1 MIPSL
6 VTRELRDAVVEYL
19 STTFSLTEDDTAVA
33 LKDFLESEA
42 HGIFRGP
49 YLRLRLPFVEA
60 DPSVPSPLHWDGSI
74 TPYAHQLAAWIRLVG
89 RGRTP
94 APTLLTTGTGSGK
107 TEGFLVPIV
116 DHCVW
121 ARQQGQIG
129 VKAIVLY
136 PMNALVADQERRVA
150 KFMADPVVAAA
161 AVRAGVWIGGDA
173 SIATLSAMTKER
185 LITDRDVMKADP
197 PDILLTNYKMLDR
210 LLTNAGNSKLWAA
223 NTPPASGASGWEQ
236 PLKYVV
242 LDEFHSYDGA
252 QGTDVA
258 MLLRRL
264 GDRLGIATPTNALTG
279 VGPVGTSATLG
290 SATTG
295 TVKMVEFASRVF
307 GVPFDLSA
315 VIGEQRKTLDQ
326 VIPQKSLDFD
336 LPFPSPAEVDAIT
349 VEPLDLDGLATA
361 FTGAPFVDS
370 VAVGEA
376 IETHRLTR
384 TLLGVT
390 SGPPRDWAEV
400 VAEVS
405 DRSLWSEPFLK
416 DPETVSRALAKFVAL
431 LSKCKRPS
439 GAALFGIE
447 MQLWVREVARL
458 LRSVD
463 ATPGFKWAD
472 SPLDPDAGRV
482 LPSVF
487 CTVCGRSGWMGV
499 GHKTRPGPL
508 IESLGDEPASVYA
521 ASVGTKDQRSR
532 TRTLIRANPTESGI
546 LWLSQESGQVH
557 AKNDGGCIPILV
569 GGMDGPD
576 GSEKARDEV
585 ALRQECPSCGSR
597 DAIRFLGSR
606 VTTLASV
613 SITQMFGSTHVT
625 DDERRLLAFTD
636 SVQDASHRASFFGG
650 RTHRFN
656 LRAVL
661 SKQVQDAKGPL
672 PLTDAADAVIADAL
686 TAVDPRMALFAL
698 TPPDIVKERLVVPC
712 WESNPPPRSGVEAI
726 RDRVRFDVAMEFG
739 LRARLGRTIETT
751 GTGVAAV
758 HIDSTAWDEIV
769 TEARS
774 IFDAHRSTLP
784 LQPVEIDHWVR
795 GVIDRVRL
803 RGGINH
809 PWFKRYFD
817 DGGRRW
823 PLWGGRPSLMAAF
836 PTGISAPAFPVSVAP
851 NDRSEFD
858 VITGRQSWYG
868 NWAERI
874 LGITGAAADNCTR
887 DLFELLA
894 HHQVLAKQPGTKS
907 ASVAWALPPEN
918 VHIHDVDDGDDGET
932 VPSELIC
939 DTCQTRHYVPAA
951 HTDSWDGRLCLRYRC
966 AGRYAVDTIPAAN
979 YYRRLYRKGTIRRV
993 VANEHTGML
1002 EDAERREVEDGFRG
1016 RPIPPGP
1023 KVTDPNVIVA
1033 TPTLEMGI
1041 DIGDLSAVML
1051 TSVPRNQAS
1060 YVQRAGRAGR
1070 KTGNALIT
1078 TFAEADPRS
1087 LYFLTDPTMMIAG
1100 DIEPP
1105 ACYLDAPEILHR
1117 QYLAFLVDRAA
1128 AGVFD
1133 PGSKMPHWISGMVG
1147 PPGRGPGGWLTAV
1160 LAHGSDVTV
1169 VDRFISLFGSELS
1182 AQITAAMQDW
1192 VINGL
1197 ASNVNMVLDR
1207 WAEET
1212 RDLRNRRKRLGER
1225 ERELENNPHRTA
1237 EEDEDLGRIISE
1249 GKSLGRNL
1257 ASRAQH
1263 DSLGAL
1269 EALGLLPNYSLFD
1282 DAVTINAN
1290 LWQLIEDPAGG
1301 KPTYK
1306 TDRWEKTRPATQ
1318 AIREFA
1324 PGNHFYVNAHKI
1336 TVDAVEIGPD
1346 SEPHHR
1352 LWRLCPDCGYG
1363 TDSPDVLTQC
1373 PRCGTNR
1380 IVEAARQLPLLPI
1393 RAVHSTDSEIKTR
1406 TTDDS
1411 DDRDQMTF
1419 EMVTTVDFDPTD
1431 IVASYKHDRVVFGV
1445 EAARNVTIRY
1455 LNLGRLGPTKTRIA
1469 GHENTVS
1476 LFKVCTRCGGVL
1488 GVRADRQKPDE
1499 KGHHQGFCKVRSGA
1513 LVQDWASLALSH
1525 ELRTEAVR
1533 FLLPVSTFEAV
1544 ERIASFQA
1552 ALLTGLAD
1560 SYGGDPENLRIVT
1573 STFPSEDGDTNHFLV
1588 LHDTVPGGTGYLHR
1602 LADPV
1607 RLREILTAARTII
1620 STCPCQTKGLP
1631 GCHRCLYG
1639 HTHRSQLPLITR
1651 PTALSVLDELLSDWK
1666 LTRQDGTIAGTR
1678 LEEVR
1683 QSELERKFRLL
1694 LRAWAAT
1701 TKDVTLADNPDPTQI
1716 GQVVFDLRFADGGP
1730 RWRIIEQKDVRV
1742 KHNTVPDFWATRAD
1756 TGNTPPVA
1764 IFLDGWEHHGRDPH
1778 AVDGD
1783 ATKRASLRA
1792 AGVSVW
1798 SLTWGDVDDAHA
1810 HFNDQTRPL
1819 GHKSPLNA
1827 DQHRNGAGFLGHV
1840 PGAPAA
1846 LDLHPFLM
1854 LAAYLRHPDADG
1866 WKLMA
1871 EATAI
1876 GASAQATA
1884 ARTTTDSIHEVVVA
1898 VAAHRPV
1905 PASAGPHTV
1914 VRWRT
1919 DNDVRGVTVLS
1930 PANVVTAAVTYDTT
1944 TVRPEAADDLIPWK
1958 RGWADWMH
1966 LGNLVQ
1972 HLGPN
1977 RVTVTTTEL
1986 ASSELSSGLAS
1997 SATVVAPAPGAGPVD
2012 FSDCYDPATAV
2023 LVRAAVSAGHTHV
2036 VFGLEAD
2043 DSDGTTIEAAW
2054 PDRKVGI
2061 IVDGNPIGASLMGAG
2076 WILKHAG
2083 DWTPET
2089 LSAALEGTL

>member
-19 STTFSLTEDDTAVA
+19 STTFSLTEDDTAAA

-42 HGIFRGP
+42 EGIFRGP
-49 YLRLRLPFVEA
+49 YLRLRLPFVDA
-60 DPSVPSPLHWDGSI
+60 DPTLPLPLHWSGGI
-74 TPYAHQLAAWIRLVG
+74 APYAHQLATWIRLVG
-89 RGRTP
+89 RGRIP

-107 TEGFLVPIV
+107 TEAFLVPIV

-129 VKAIVLY
+129 IKAIVMY
-136 PMNALVADQERRVA
+136 PMNALVTDQERRVA
-150 KFMADPVVAAA
+150 QFMADPVVARAG
-161 AVRAGVWIGGDA
+161 VRAGVWIGGDA
-173 SIATLSAMTKER
+173 SIATLSAMSKER

-210 LLTNAGNSKLWAA
+210 LLTNAGNSKLWVA

-236 PLKYVV
+236 PLKYLV

-295 TVKMVEFASRVF
+295 TARMVEFASRVF
-307 GVPFDLSA
+307 GVPFDLAS
-315 VIGEQRKTLDQ
+315 VIGEQRKTLEQ
-326 VIPQKSLDFD
+326 VIPQKSLDFG
-336 LPFPSPAEVDAIT
+336 LPFPSPDEVDAIT

-361 FTGAPFVDS
+361 STGAPFSDPV
-370 VAVGEA
+370 VVGAAMEK
-376 IETHRLTR
+376 HRLTR

-405 DRSLWSEPFLK
+405 DRSPWGEAFLK

-431 LSKCKRPS
+431 LSKCKRRS
-439 GAALFGIE
+439 GAPLFGIE

-458 LRSVD
+458 LRAVD
-463 ATPGFKWAD
+463 QNPEFKWAD
-472 SPLDPDAGRV
+472 SPLDPDSGRF

-499 GHKTRPGPL
+499 ANRTRPGPL
-508 IESLGDEPASVYA
+508 IETLGDEPAGVYA
-521 ASVGTKDQRSR
+521 ASIGTKDQQSR
-532 TRTLIRANPTESGI
+532 TRTMIRANATETGV
-546 LWLSQESGQVH
+546 LWLSSKSGQVY
-557 AKNDGGCIPILV
+557 AGSDVDRIPVLV
-569 GGMDGPD
+569 GGMDGPI
-576 GSEKARDEV
+576 GTEKDRDEL
-585 ALRQECPSCGSR
+585 AFRQECPSCGAR

-661 SKQVQDAKGPL
+661 SKQVQAAKTPL
-672 PLTDAADAVIADAL
+672 RLTDAADAVIADAL
-686 TAVDPRMALFAL
+686 TTKNPSMALFAL
-698 TPPDIVKERLVVPC
+698 TPPDIVKERLVAPC
-712 WESNPPPRSGVEAI
+712 WESDPPPQSGVEAI
-726 RDRVRFDVAMEFG
+726 RDRVRFEVAMEFG

-751 GTGVAAV
+751 GTGVATV
-758 HIDSTAWDEIV
+758 HIEPDVWDEIV

-784 LQPVEIDHWVR
+784 LQAVEIDHWVR
-795 GVIDRVRL
+795 GAIDRVRL

-809 PWFKRYFD
+809 RWFQRYFD
-817 DGGRRW
+817 DGGRRY
-823 PLWGGRPSLMAAF
+823 PLWGGRPPLMAAF
-836 PTGISAPAFPVSVAP
+836 PTGISAPAFPVSAAP

-868 NWAERI
+868 NWAERV
-874 LGITGAAADNCTR
+874 LGIIGVAADNCNR

-894 HHQVLAKQPGTKS
+894 HHQVLTKQTVPKS
-907 ASVAWALPPEN
+907 ASVAWALSPEN
-918 VHIHDVDDGDDGET
+918 VHIHDVIDGEDGET
-932 VPSELIC
+932 VPCELIC
-939 DTCQTRHYVPAA
+939 DTCQTRHYVPAT
-951 HTDSWDGRLCLRYRC
+951 HTRLWDGRLCLRYRC
-966 AGRYAVDTIPAAN
+966 AGRYAVDTIPASN

-1002 EDAERREVEDGFRG
+1002 EDADRREVEDGFRG
-1016 RPIPPGP
+1016 RPDPPGA

-1087 LYFLTDPTMMIAG
+1087 LYFLTDPTLMIAG
-1100 DIEPP
+1100 DIDPP

-1117 QYLAFLVDRAA
+1117 QYLAYLVDRAA

-1133 PGSKMPHWISGMVG
+1133 PGGKMPFWISGIAQA
-1147 PPGRGPGGWLTAV
+1147 GRGPGGWLTAV
-1160 LAHGSDVTV
+1160 LAHGGDVAV
-1169 VDRFISLFGSELS
+1169 MDRFISLFGSELS
-1182 AQITAAMQDW
+1182 PQIAADLRDW
-1192 VINGL
+1192 AVNGM
-1197 ASNVNMVLDR
+1197 AGQVNKVLDR
-1207 WAEET
+1207 WADET
-1212 RDLRNRRKRLGER
+1212 RDLRNRRKRLGDR
-1225 ERELENNPHRTA
+1225 ERELESNTHRTP

-1249 GKSLGRNL
+1249 GKSLGRTV
-1257 ASRAQH
+1257 ASRTQQ

-1269 EALGLLPNYSLFD
+1269 EGLGLLPNYSLFD

-1290 LWQLIEDPAGG
+1290 LWQQIEDPAGG

-1306 TDRWEKTRPATQ
+1306 TDRFEKTRPATQ

-1324 PGNHFYVNAHKI
+1324 PGNHFYVSAHKI

-1363 TDSPDVLTQC
+1363 TDSPELLTQC
-1373 PRCGTNR
+1373 PRCGTTR

-1406 TTDDS
+1406 TTDDR
-1411 DDRDQMTF
+1411 DDRDQESF
-1419 EMVTTVDFDPTD
+1419 EMITTVDFDPAD
-1431 IVASYKHDRVVFGV
+1431 IVASYKHERVVFGV

-1455 LNLGRLGPTKTRIA
+1455 LNLGRLGPTRTRIA

-1488 GVRADRQKPDE
+1488 GVRADRQKPEE

-1513 LVQDWASLALSH
+1513 LVQEWASLALSH

-1573 STFPSEDGDTNHFLV
+1573 STFPSADGDTNHFLV

-1639 HTHRSQLPLITR
+1639 HTHRSQLPLVTR
-1651 PTALSVLDELLSDWK
+1651 PTALSVLDELLSEWK
-1666 LTRQDGTIAGTR
+1666 LARQDGTIAGSR
-1678 LEEVR
+1678 LDEVR

-1694 LRAWAAT
+1694 LRAWAGA
-1701 TKDVTLADNPDPTQI
+1701 TKDATLADNPDPSQA

-1730 RWRIIEQKDVRV
+1730 RWRITEQKDLRV
-1742 KHNTVPDFWATRAD
+1742 EHNTVPDFWASRAD
-1756 TGNTPPVA
+1756 TGNSPSVA
-1764 IFLDGWEHHGRDPH
+1764 IFLDGWEHHGQDAH

-1783 ATKRASLRA
+1783 ATKRSSLRA
-1792 AGVSVW
+1792 AGVIVW
-1798 SLTWGDVDDAHA
+1798 SLTWADVNDAHA
-1810 HFNDQTRPL
+1810 HYNDPTRPL
-1819 GHKSPLNA
+1819 GHSAPLNA
-1827 DQHRNGAGFLGHV
+1827 DQHRNGSALLGRV
-1840 PGAPAA
+1840 SGAPAA

-1854 LAAYLRHPDADG
+1854 LAAYLRNPDADG
-1866 WKLMA
+1866 WKRVA
-1871 EATAI
+1871 EAAAVGGST
-1876 GASAQATA
+1876 QATA
-1884 ARTTTDSIHEVVVA
+1884 ARSVTDNVQEVVGA
-1898 VAAHRPV
+1898 VAGHRPV
-1905 PASAGPHTV
+1905 PTSVGPHTV
-1914 VRWRT
+1914 VPWRT
-1919 DNDVRGVTVLS
+1919 DNDVRAVTILS
-1930 PANVVTAAVTYDTT
+1930 PGNVITAAVTSDTT
-1944 TVRPEAADDLIPWK
+1944 TQRPEDPNDLTPW
-1958 RGWADWMH
+1958 RRAWTDWMH
-1966 LGNLVQ
+1966 LGNILQ

-1977 RVTVTTTEL
+1977 RVTVTTTEI
-1986 ASSELSSGLAS
+1986 ASAI
-1997 SATVVAPAPGAGPVD
+1997 SAPPGDALVAPGPHTGTID
-2012 FSDCYDPATAV
+2012 FSNCYDPATEA
-2023 LVRAAVSAGHTHV
+2023 LARAAVESGHTGV
-2036 VFGLEAD
+2036 VFGLEPE

-2054 PDRKVGI
+2054 VERKVGI
-2061 IVDGNPIGASLMGAG
+2061 IVNDNPIGASLTAAG
-2076 WILKHAG
+2076 WVLKHAA

-2089 LSAALEGTL
+2089 LNAALEGTV